1 MKKIMLL
8 LLFGVMVLTSTAQ
21 EKVYQIEE
29 ITVINYGDGRMLF
42 RLNNEEKTPLNGSH
56 RLIDGYHSEY
66 ILADFKD
73 GMYHGNYRH
82 FKGNKLLEECRYKEG
97 NRDGLYKRYYGD
109 GQTVQSERTFIDG
122 KVDGVSRTYHSNGKV
137 ETEKVYKLGIE
148 DGYDRRYDSDGTLTL
163 DECYKDGKRDGKWTQ
178 HLSSNLGDIVRISF
192 YKKGLPDGQWSE
204 TWKDG
209 KPRSKSSYK
218 DGKKEGVWI
227 RYGKGGKPEKSTT
240 YKNDEKNGEE
250 ITYFTD
256 GTPEK
261 SSNYLN
267 GKLNGVTK
275 EFYFGSGQC
284 KSEYTFKNGK
294 REGAYKRYFDTGKL
308 REEGRCEADSE
319 VYRKEYYANGKLK
332 SVAERKGGGWNTIE
346 RYDSDGNKE

>member
-1 MKKIMLL
+1 MLL

-29 ITVINYGDGRMLF
+29 ITVINYGDGRLLF

-73 GMYHGNYRH
+73 GMYHGNCRH
-82 FKGNKLLEECRYKEG
+82 FKENKLLEECRYKEG
-97 NRDGLYKRYYGD
+97 NRDGLYKCYYGD

-148 DGYDRRYDSDGTLTL
+148 DGYDRRYGSDGTLTL

-178 HLSSNLGDIVRISF
+178 HLSSNLGDMVRISF
-192 YKKGLPDGQWSE
+192 YKNGLPDGQWSE
-204 TWKDG
+204 TWKD
-209 KPRSKSSYK
+209 
-218 DGKKEGVWI
+218 
-227 RYGKGGKPEKSTT
+227 GKPEKSTT

-275 EFYFGSGQC
+275 EFYFESGKC

-308 REEGRCEADSE
+308 REEGCCEADSE

-346 RYDSDGNKE
+346 RYDSEGNKE

>member
-29 ITVINYGDGRMLF
+29 ITVINYGDGRLLF

-82 FKGNKLLEECRYKEG
+82 FKENKLLEECRYKEG

-122 KVDGVSRTYHSNGKV
+122 K
-137 ETEKVYKLGIE
+137 
-148 DGYDRRYDSDGTLTL
+148 
-163 DECYKDGKRDGKWTQ
+163 RDGKWTE
-178 HLSSNLGDIVRISF
+178 HLSGNAGDVTRISF
-192 YKKGLPDGQWSE
+192 YKNGLPDGQWSE

-275 EFYFGSGQC
+275 EFYFESGKC

-346 RYDSDGNKE
+346 RYDSEGNKE

>member
-73 GMYHGNYRH
+73 GMYHGDYRH
-82 FKGNKLLEECRYKEG
+82 FKENKLLEECRYKEG

-122 KVDGVSRTYHSNGKV
+122 K
-137 ETEKVYKLGIE
+137 
-148 DGYDRRYDSDGTLTL
+148 
-163 DECYKDGKRDGKWTQ
+163 RDGKWTE
-178 HLSSNLGDIVRISF
+178 HLSGNSGDVTRISF
-192 YKKGLPDGQWSE
+192 YKNGLPDGQWSE

-218 DGKKEGVWI
+218 DGKKEGLWI
-227 RYGKGGKPEKSTT
+227 KYGKSGKPEKSTT

-275 EFYFGSGQC
+275 EFYFESGKC

-346 RYDSDGNKE
+346 RYDSEGNKE

>member
-29 ITVINYGDGRMLF
+29 ITVINYGDGRLLF

-73 GMYHGNYRH
+73 GMYHGNCRH
-82 FKGNKLLEECRYKEG
+82 FKENKLLEECRYKEG
-97 NRDGLYKRYYGD
+97 NRDGLYKCYYGD

-148 DGYDRRYDSDGTLTL
+148 DGYDRRYGSDGTLTL

-178 HLSSNLGDIVRISF
+178 HLSSNLGDMVRISF
-192 YKKGLPDGQWSE
+192 YKNGLPDGQWSE
-204 TWKDG
+204 TWKD
-209 KPRSKSSYK
+209 
-218 DGKKEGVWI
+218 
-227 RYGKGGKPEKSTT
+227 GKPEKSTT

-275 EFYFGSGQC
+275 EFYFESGKC

-294 REGAYKRYFDTGKL
+294 RR
-308 REEGRCEADSE
+308 S
-319 VYRKEYYANGKLK
+319 
-332 SVAERKGGGWNTIE
+332 I
-346 RYDSDGNKE
+346 

>member
-1 MKKIMLL
+1 VIKQKSMKKIMLL

-29 ITVINYGDGRMLF
+29 ITVINYGDGRLLF

-82 FKGNKLLEECRYKEG
+82 FKENKLLEECRYKEG

-122 KVDGVSRTYHSNGKV
+122 K
-137 ETEKVYKLGIE
+137 
-148 DGYDRRYDSDGTLTL
+148 
-163 DECYKDGKRDGKWTQ
+163 RDGKWTE
-178 HLSSNLGDIVRISF
+178 HLSGNAGDVTRISF
-192 YKKGLPDGQWSE
+192 YKNGLPDGQWSE

-275 EFYFGSGQC
+275 EFYFESGKC

-346 RYDSDGNKE
+346 RYDSEGNKE

>member
-82 FKGNKLLEECRYKEG
+82 FKENKLLEECRYKEG

-122 KVDGVSRTYHSNGKV
+122 K
-137 ETEKVYKLGIE
+137 
-148 DGYDRRYDSDGTLTL
+148 
-163 DECYKDGKRDGKWTQ
+163 RDGKWTE
-178 HLSSNLGDIVRISF
+178 HLSGNVGDVTRISF
-192 YKKGLPDGQWSE
+192 YKNGLPDGQWSE
-204 TWKDG
+204 KWKDG

-275 EFYFGSGQC
+275 EFYFGSGKC
-284 KSEYTFKNGK
+284 KSEYTFKNGQ

-332 SVAERKGGGWNTIE
+332 SIAERKGGGWNTIE
-346 RYDSDGNKE
+346 RYDSEGNKE

>member
-29 ITVINYGDGRMLF
+29 ITVINYGDGRLLF

-73 GMYHGNYRH
+73 GMYHGNCRH
-82 FKGNKLLEECRYKEG
+82 FKENKLLEECRYKEG
-97 NRDGLYKRYYGD
+97 NRDGLYKCYYGD

-148 DGYDRRYDSDGTLTL
+148 DGYDRRYGSDGTLTL

-178 HLSSNLGDIVRISF
+178 HLSSNLGDMVRISF
-192 YKKGLPDGQWSE
+192 YKNGLPDGQWSE
-204 TWKDG
+204 TWKD
-209 KPRSKSSYK
+209 
-218 DGKKEGVWI
+218 
-227 RYGKGGKPEKSTT
+227 GKPEKSTT

-275 EFYFGSGQC
+275 EFYFESGKC

-308 REEGRCEADSE
+308 REEGCCEADSE
-319 VYRKEYYANGKLK
+319 VYRKEYYANVKLK

-346 RYDSDGNKE
+346 RYDSEGNKE

>member
-29 ITVINYGDGRMLF
+29 ITVINYGDGRLLF

-82 FKGNKLLEECRYKEG
+82 FKENKLLEECRYKEG

-122 KVDGVSRTYHSNGKV
+122 K
-137 ETEKVYKLGIE
+137 
-148 DGYDRRYDSDGTLTL
+148 
-163 DECYKDGKRDGKWTQ
+163 RDGKWTE
-178 HLSSNLGDIVRISF
+178 HLSDNAGDVTRISF
-192 YKKGLPDGQWSE
+192 YKNGLPDGQWSE

-275 EFYFGSGQC
+275 EFYFESGKC

-346 RYDSDGNKE
+346 RYDSEGNKE

>member
-29 ITVINYGDGRMLF
+29 ITVINYGDGRLLF

-82 FKGNKLLEECRYKEG
+82 FKENKLLEECRYKEG

-122 KVDGVSRTYHSNGKV
+122 K
-137 ETEKVYKLGIE
+137 
-148 DGYDRRYDSDGTLTL
+148 
-163 DECYKDGKRDGKWTQ
+163 RDGKWTE
-178 HLSSNLGDIVRISF
+178 HLSGNAGDVTRISF
-192 YKKGLPDGQWSE
+192 YKNGLPDGQWSE

-275 EFYFGSGQC
+275 EFYFGSGKC
-284 KSEYTFKNGK
+284 KSEYTFKNGE

-346 RYDSDGNKE
+346 RYDSEGNKE

>member
-29 ITVINYGDGRMLF
+29 ITVINYGDGRLLF

-82 FKGNKLLEECRYKEG
+82 FKENKLLEECRYKEG

-122 KVDGVSRTYHSNGKV
+122 K
-137 ETEKVYKLGIE
+137 
-148 DGYDRRYDSDGTLTL
+148 
-163 DECYKDGKRDGKWTQ
+163 RDGKWTE
-178 HLSSNLGDIVRISF
+178 HLSGNAGDVTRISF
-192 YKKGLPDGQWSE
+192 YKNGLPDGQWSE

-218 DGKKEGVWI
+218 DGKKEGGWI

-275 EFYFGSGQC
+275 EFYFESGKC

-346 RYDSDGNKE
+346 RYDSEGNKE

>member
-29 ITVINYGDGRMLF
+29 ITVINYGDGRLLF

-73 GMYHGNYRH
+73 GMYHGDYRH
-82 FKGNKLLEECRYKEG
+82 FKENKLLEECRYKEG

-122 KVDGVSRTYHSNGKV
+122 K
-137 ETEKVYKLGIE
+137 
-148 DGYDRRYDSDGTLTL
+148 
-163 DECYKDGKRDGKWTQ
+163 RDGKWIQ
-178 HLSSNLGDIVRISF
+178 HLSSNLGDMVRISF
-192 YKKGLPDGQWSE
+192 YKNGLPDGQWSE

-218 DGKKEGVWI
+218 DGKKEGLWI
-227 RYGKGGKPEKSTT
+227 KYGKSGKPEKSTT

-275 EFYFGSGQC
+275 EFYFESGKC

-346 RYDSDGNKE
+346 RYDSEGNKE